1 MSKAYLL
8 YNPLANNGRSAEAV
22 NKLAS
27 DIGENAVLC
36 DMTQGYKEILSS
48 LESED
53 TVIICGGD
61 GTLNRF
67 INDTDGIEVEN
78 DILYYASGSGNDFAK
93 DISLEREAAP
103 VSIKKYLKDLPVV
116 EVKGKSYKFLNA
128 IGYGI
133 DGYCCEVGDK
143 LRAEQ
148 PGVKINYGSIAI
160 KGVFGKFDARNATVI
175 VDGVER
181 KYEKVW
187 IAPAMNG
194 RYYGGGMNAA
204 PEQSRENN
212 EKLSLV
218 VWHGS
223 CRLLTFLIFP
233 SIFKGKHV
241 KHKKYIDVIE
251 GREITVMFDRPCA
264 LQVDGETVLD
274 VESYT
279 AKVAVCAKV

>member
-1 MSKAYLL
+1 ML
-8 YNPLANNGRSAEAV
+8 YNPLANNGRGADAV
-22 NKLAS
+22 NRLAS
-27 DIGENAVLC
+27 KIGDAAVLC
-36 DMTQGYKEILSS
+36 DMTKGYKDILAN
-48 LESED
+48 LECD
-53 TVIICGGD
+53 DAVIICGGD

-67 INDTDGIEVEN
+67 VNDTDGIEIAN
-78 DILYYASGSGNDFAK
+78 DVLYYASGSGNDFAK
-93 DISLEREAAP
+93 DISLEREADP
-103 VSIKKYLKDLPVV
+103 VSVKKYLQNLPTV
-116 EVKGKSYKFLNA
+116 EVNGKSYKFLNA

-133 DGYCCEVGDK
+133 DGYCCEVGDE
-143 LRAEQ
+143 LRAKE
-148 PGVKINYGSIAI
+148 PGKKINYGSIAI

-181 KYEKVW
+181 KYKKVW

-204 PEQSRENN
+204 PKQSRENN

-251 GREITVMFDRPCA
+251 GREITVKFDRPCA

-274 VESYT
+274 VTTYT
-279 AKVAVCAKV
+279 ARAKVHAGV